1 MRRWPGGVRSLRFR
15 VLAVTLA
22 ALAAALLLSALAL
35 EALFRDHVRQQFV
48 QTLTAQ
54 LDQLTARLAFDADG
68 APSID
73 RQALSDPRWQRPLS
87 GLYWQLDGRQGAAAS
102 AAVLRSR
109 SLWDATLDVEADA
122 LPDGAVHVHEVHGP
136 IDGPGTNTPIGGP
149 ELNGAL
155 SGRLLLVE
163 RTVRRD
169 DVAATPWRL
178 LVAGDLQDVQQAVMR
193 FRVQLLPSLAV
204 LGALL
209 ASIAVLQVVFG
220 LAPLRALQ
228 AALSDLHAGRA
239 RRLEGRFPAEVQG
252 LIEDFNAVLDRNDDV
267 VARARTQAGNLA
279 HALKTPLTVLQQA
292 AADRRAH
299 ASAVD
304 APDDLA
310 LAALVQEQVA
320 AARRQIDWHL
330 ARARAAA
337 AHGMP
342 GAQVPVGPVVDGLLR
357 VMVLVHAARQLHIDS
372 GTIDPGL
379 SFAGEAQDLQE
390 MLGNVIDNACQWARQ
405 QVRVEATLGATTEG
419 GSALLQL
426 TVDDDGP
433 GIDAERRS
441 QVMAR
446 GARLDESVPGHGL
459 GLAIVQELAQLYGG
473 AVSLWPSPLGGLRVR
488 LSLPGRH
495 TPGRAPTRA
504 PTHP

>member
-35 EALFRDHVRQQFV
+35 EALFRDHVRQQFA

-54 LDQLTARLAFDADG
+54 LDQLTARLEFDADG

-73 RQALSDPRWQRPLS
+73 RQALSDPRWQRPFS
-87 GLYWQLDGRQGAAAS
+87 GLYWQLDGHQGTAAS

-109 SLWDATLDVEADA
+109 SLWDATLKVEADA
-122 LPDGAVHVHEVHGP
+122 LPNGAVHVHEV
-136 IDGPGTNTPIGGP
+136 DGPGSGLEVDGP
-149 ELNGAL
+149 RGDLEVDHLR

-163 RTVRRD
+163 RTVQRD
-169 DVAATPWRL
+169 DAAATPWRL

-193 FRVQLLPSLAV
+193 FRGRLVLSLAV

-209 ASIAVLQVVFG
+209 ALIAVLQVVFG

-228 AALSDLHAGRA
+228 AALSDLHAGRT
-239 RRLEGRFPAEVQG
+239 RRLEGRFPAEVHG

-292 AADRRAH
+292 AADRRSDPP
-299 ASAVD
+299 SAD

-310 LAALVQEQVA
+310 LAALVQEHVA

-337 AHGMP
+337 AHGLP

-357 VMVLVHAARQLHIDS
+357 VMVLVHAARQIHFDS
-372 GTIDPGL
+372 GTIDPTL

-390 MLGNVIDNACQWARQ
+390 MLGNVIDNACQWAQ
-405 QVRVEATLGATTEG
+405 QRVKVEATFGTTTVV
-419 GSALLQL
+419 GSAPLHLI
-426 TVDDDGP
+426 VDDDGP

-446 GARLDESVPGHGL
+446 GARLDESVPGSGL

-473 AVSLWPSPLGGLRVR
+473 DVSLGPSPLGGLRVR
-488 LSLPGRH
+488 LSLPGGH
-495 TPGRAPTRA
+495 TPGLGQARLPTN
-504 PTHP
+504 T